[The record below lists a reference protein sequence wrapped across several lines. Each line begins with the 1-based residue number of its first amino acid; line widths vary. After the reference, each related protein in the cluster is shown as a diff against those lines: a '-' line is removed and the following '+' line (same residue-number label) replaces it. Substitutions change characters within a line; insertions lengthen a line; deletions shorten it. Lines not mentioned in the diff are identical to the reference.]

1 MTMTMMMHCFAY
13 TWSSMEEEMMAG
25 LLCLL
30 YIHICIHI
38 FDPLFCWVSEMKMLL
53 ECSYLLSPGRQLVFW
68 GNHPSNDNSHTHVQ
82 PLDERPDVCFW
93 CCIQSQS
100 QSWEKPGF
108 LARCL
113 SLCPGSSF
121 HKEKKN
127 VSLAPLNDWPG
138 VRLLSGRKQKLH
150 LLISFL

>member
-1 MTMTMMMHCFAY
+1 MMMMTMMMHCFAC

-30 YIHICIHI
+30 FIHICIRSI
-38 FDPLFCWVSEMKMLL
+38 V
-53 ECSYLLSPGRQLVFW
+53 LLSLGNEDVTWMWLSPISWPPTRFW

-138 VRLLSGRKQKLH
+138 VRLLSGRKRKLH